1 MGGEGY
7 AQPLACYRDYYT
19 AMEEVKEDL
28 QDSRYVERERETS
41 KVAADP
47 RWTPKY
53 VLGSFQPSA
62 CAVPFWGDLW
72 HRPAPAGGPPSL
84 PQWPSKAPRPS

>member
-1 MGGEGY
+1 MHTNPCMQCANPSICVMGGEGH

-47 RWTPKY
+47 RWTPRY

-62 CAVPFWGDLW
+62 WG
-72 HRPAPAGGPPSL
+72 
-84 PQWPSKAPRPS
+84 